1 MNNKEKATK
10 EYCPTCEYFKT
21 CKELEIDEICNEGYI
36 EWIEKIDVQLSLW
49 SAIKLRIAGNNYYK
63 VAAKMIKKAEAGK

>member
-10 EYCPTCEYFKT
+10 EYCPTCEYFED

-36 EWIEKIDVQLSLW
+36 EWLEKEL
-49 SAIKLRIAGNNYYK
+49 
-63 VAAKMIKKAEAGK
+63 EGKE